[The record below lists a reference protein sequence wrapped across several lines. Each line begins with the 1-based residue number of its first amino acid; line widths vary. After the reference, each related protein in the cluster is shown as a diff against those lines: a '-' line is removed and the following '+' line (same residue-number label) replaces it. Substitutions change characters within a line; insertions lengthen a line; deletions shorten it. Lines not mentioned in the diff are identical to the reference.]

1 MGLQA
6 LRRQSITVKESWA
19 PSPLLQPSLW
29 ELCLDPSQASCS
41 TAHGQR
47 AGGVPLTLGS
57 PAEQRTEVSL
67 NAPVFSGAV
76 TQSKSAPA
84 AQEVLCY

>member
-1 MGLQA
+1 
-6 LRRQSITVKESWA
+6 VKEGWA

-29 ELCLDPSQASCS
+29 ELCLDPSQASRTDCS

-47 AGGVPLTLGS
+47 AEGVPLALGS

-67 NAPVFSGAV
+67 NSPVFSGAV
-76 TQSKSAPA
+76 TQNKSAPS
-84 AQEVLCY
+84 AQEVLCYLQ